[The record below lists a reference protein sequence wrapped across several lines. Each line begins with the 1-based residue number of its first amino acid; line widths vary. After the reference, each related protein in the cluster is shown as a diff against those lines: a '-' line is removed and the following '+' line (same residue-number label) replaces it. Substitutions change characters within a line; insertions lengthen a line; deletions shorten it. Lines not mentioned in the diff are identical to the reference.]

1 MSKQTHHSAS
11 HVIASHNNESMNN
24 TFRILLNTISNACRE
39 SIMFN
44 RISTMK
50 ITKNALVAEISTS
63 KIGDVTVIKS
73 VSKADAAEVSK
84 IVQSCIGKSGSVDVI
99 VVQS

>member
-1 MSKQTHHSAS
+1 
-11 HVIASHNNESMNN
+11 
-24 TFRILLNTISNACRE
+24 
-39 SIMFN
+39 MFN
-44 RISTMK
+44 KISKMK
-50 ITKNALVAEISTS
+50 ITKSALIAEISTS

-84 IVQSCIGKSGSVDVI
+84 IVQACIGKSGSVEVI

>member
-1 MSKQTHHSAS
+1 
-11 HVIASHNNESMNN
+11 
-24 TFRILLNTISNACRE
+24 
-39 SIMFN
+39 MFN

-50 ITKNALVAEISTS
+50 ITKSALVAEISTS

-73 VSKADAAEVSK
+73 VSKADLAEVSK
-84 IVQSCIGKSGSVDVI
+84 IVQACIGKSGTVEVI